1 MKNILHFV
9 LATLIVL
16 TSCSQRGSKPVDY
29 SNPNTTTIS
38 NIYAQGFSICEVE
51 NGTVLNVFNPWQ
63 EANDVKYSYFLAKKG
78 LRENNSNFNEVIPV
92 PVNRIV
98 CLSTTHIAYI
108 DRLESGNQ
116 IVGVS
121 GTGFVSSKFIRQRI
135 EKGLVSDVGYE
146 QALNY
151 ELIVSLKPDVVF
163 AYGVGAEMAGYLQK
177 LKDLKI
183 PVVFIGDYLEEN
195 PLGKAEWIKAFGLFV
210 DKYSIADS
218 IFNQIATEYNHLKE
232 VVSDF
237 KEKPAVFINLPW
249 KDVWYFPGG
258 QGYMASL
265 INDAG
270 GNYLL
275 SHLAGSRSYP
285 FSIENAMEY
294 AAKADIWINTGTVNS
309 VSDISA
315 ELPIL
320 KGLPIISSESIFN
333 NNCCVNASGG
343 NDFWESG
350 VINPHII
357 LKDLVKIFHPHQLEH
372 QLVYYKKVK
381 K

>member
-1 MKNILHFV
+1 
-9 LATLIVL
+9 
-16 TSCSQRGSKPVDY
+16 
-29 SNPNTTTIS
+29 
-38 NIYAQGFSICEVE
+38 
-51 NGTVLNVFNPWQ
+51 
-63 EANDVKYSYFLAKKG
+63 
-78 LRENNSNFNEVIPV
+78 
-92 PVNRIV
+92 
-98 CLSTTHIAYI
+98 
-108 DRLESGNQ
+108 
-116 IVGVS
+116 
-121 GTGFVSSKFIRQRI
+121 
-135 EKGLVSDVGYE
+135 
-146 QALNY
+146 
-151 ELIVSLKPDVVF
+151 
-163 AYGVGAEMAGYLQK
+163 
-177 LKDLKI
+177 
-183 PVVFIGDYLEEN
+183 
-195 PLGKAEWIKAFGLFV
+195 
-210 DKYSIADS
+210 
-218 IFNQIATEYNHLKE
+218 
-232 VVSDF
+232 
-237 KEKPAVFINLPW
+237 
-249 KDVWYFPGG
+249 
-258 QGYMASL
+258 MASL